1 MARGVTVGSIEV
13 VNSTISFNTTQGTY
27 QLVLWTQL
35 PIYNPNYASVSA
47 PLLTHR
53 CQQTKATAGQGLTY
67 ACTFCFA
74 PAMWLQVYVS
84 GTINVSF
91 YDQLAGFTVLQPVAI
106 PARAQ
111 VHVLMVVT
119 RKGWLNS
126 QQHHRSISLGS
137 HGYQAGTAQQLA
149 DALFPS
155 CACMLCPLLQPQFIT
170 VDIDSSQVPH
180 KYLL

>member
-1 MARGVTVGSIEV
+1 M
-13 VNSTISFNTTQGTY
+13 
-27 QLVLWTQL
+27 
-35 PIYNPNYASVSA
+35 
-47 PLLTHR
+47 
-53 CQQTKATAGQGLTY
+53 
-67 ACTFCFA
+67 
-74 PAMWLQVYVS
+74 QVYVS

-111 VHVLMVVT
+111 VHVLRVVT
-119 RKGWLNS
+119 LQGCQANS
-126 QQHHRSISLGS
+126 TTGQFRSAATATKRALHSS

-149 DALFPS
+149 DALFPY